1 MISRTVARKQP
12 ILRACRNKLAF
23 VDELVVEDDPENSL
37 HDSFRS
43 SRVISIDTAELPAAG

>member
-1 MISRTVARKQP
+1 VARKQP